1 MTQTQQ
7 AQGRATGVGLVR
19 ADGQETRRI
28 AASVADT
35 SDPSGLFDLADL
47 AGPSDY
53 AQLMESICLVEFR
66 DCLTRGSAFLE
77 TMLDNNVK

>member
-7 AQGRATGVGLVR
+7 AQGRAIGVGLVR
-19 ADGQETRRI
+19 ADGQETGQP

-35 SDPSGLFDLADL
+35 SDPSDL

-53 AQLMESICLVEFR
+53 AQLMESICF
-66 DCLTRGSAFLE
+66 G
-77 TMLDNNVK
+77 